1 MRFRE
6 LKKLFEMSDDALK
19 SLKSVIASKIKELPI
34 DDVTIKTLREIE
46 DLLRDVNAGG
56 RKGLIDKDL
65 KSIEDPAVHAA
76 QKMLS
81 RYILSI
87 DSTPEQRNELFN
99 LWKNDKIVNKENL
112 FSGKSSSFADIFN
125 GYSTNS
131 LIQELVN
138 DLMNVATLGHGKGE
152 FALNVLSKDIY
163 KPSDGKGDLK
173 VRWNNKDLQ
182 VEVKTSSETITI
194 DPESGKE
201 KKSTSSARFGDQE
214 VRPAAGWDPVAR
226 ELNDFVRG
234 SGSYK
239 SRKGF
244 KQAVPTSGLSLK
256 SAILVH
262 QSIDNKDKSK
272 FMELTKKVLTLIFG
286 DVAGGR
292 KDYLTRLKKN
302 TAGVINAIEVG
313 DLEGAKQYYS
323 LASFNYYMAKKEDD
337 GVLFIDLPNKSVV
350 WYNSAEAL
358 SDQGMRL
365 HADSI
370 YLTGVKDPGRTAY
383 PQIYV
388 QPTTY
393 GGQAAQTGLG
403 KIAKGKNPLAA
414 PDFNQKMIDWAMQL
428 AARRGVSNQR
438 IISGMAIN
446 AMKMIQQKMPSDQI
460 IASLEQMYPQIAP
473 KVKPQA
479 APAPA
484 PAVAPA
490 PAPAPAAPVSTPAT
504 MRQPAV

>member
-87 DSTPEQRNELFN
+87 DSTPEERNELFS

-138 DLMNVATLGHGKGE
+138 DLMNIATLGHGKGE

-173 VRWNNKDLQ
+173 VRWNNNDLQ

-234 SGSYK
+234 TGSYK

-272 FMELTKKVLTLIFG
+272 FIQGDITSPTLSLPQKYHIVFTKDTFEHILNPWDATQNVLNALEDKGIFIFLAPFSWRYHASPFDTYRYTHTG
-286 DVAGGR
+286 AR
-292 KDYLTRLKKN
+292 YLFER
-302 TAGVINAIEVG
+302 
-313 DLEGAKQYYS
+313 
-323 LASFNYYMAKKEDD
+323 
-337 GVLFIDLPNKSVV
+337 
-350 WYNSAEAL
+350 
-358 SDQGMRL
+358 
-365 HADSI
+365 
-370 YLTGVKDPGRTAY
+370 
-383 PQIYV
+383 
-388 QPTTY
+388 
-393 GGQAAQTGLG
+393 LG
-403 KIAKGKNPLAA
+403 KLKNIFAGYIGFGPINGFWKNNKDKTIDNLPFPKCLETIYIA
-414 PDFNQKMIDWAMQL
+414 QKD
-428 AARRGVSNQR
+428 
-438 IISGMAIN
+438 
-446 AMKMIQQKMPSDQI
+446 
-460 IASLEQMYPQIAP
+460 
-473 KVKPQA
+473 
-479 APAPA
+479 
-484 PAVAPA
+484 
-490 PAPAPAAPVSTPAT
+490 STHIFQT
-504 MRQPAV
+504 TLLDTDLCWDHST

>member
-1 MRFRE
+1 MRFKE

-46 DLLRDVNAGG
+46 DLLRDVHAGG

-65 KSIEDPAVHAA
+65 KSIEDSAVDAA

-87 DSTPEQRNELFN
+87 DSTPEERKELFT
-99 LWKNDKIVNKENL
+99 LWKSDKIVNKENL
-112 FSGKSSSFADIFN
+112 FSGQRSTFEDIFN

-152 FALNVLSKDIY
+152 FALNVLSRDIY

-173 VRWNNKDLQ
+173 VRWGNKDLQ
-182 VEVKTSSETITI
+182 VEVKTSSESITI
-194 DPESGKE
+194 DPETGKE
-201 KKSTSSARFGDQE
+201 KKSKSSARFGDQE
-214 VRPAAGWDPVAR
+214 VRPADGWDPVAR

-234 SGSYK
+234 TGSYK

-256 SAILVH
+256 SAIAVH
-262 QSIDNKDKSK
+262 QSIDNKDKPK

-286 DVAGGR
+286 DVTGGR
-292 KDYLTRLKKN
+292 KDYVTRLKKN
-302 TAGVINAIEVG
+302 TTGIINAIEVG

-323 LASFNYYMAKKEDD
+323 LASFNYYMAKKQDD

-358 SDQGMRL
+358 SDQGLRL

-370 YLTGVKDPGRTAY
+370 FLTGVKDPGRTAY

-388 QPTTY
+388 QPTTF

-414 PDFNQKMIDWAMQL
+414 PDFNQKMIAWSMQL
-428 AARRGVSNQR
+428 ANRRGVTNQR

-460 IASLEQMYPQIAP
+460 IASLEQMYPQLAP
-473 KVKPQA
+473 KVQ
-479 APAPA
+479 PAP
-484 PAVAPA
+484 V
-490 PAPAPAAPVSTPAT
+490 APAPAAPAPVA
-504 MRQPAV
+504 PAV